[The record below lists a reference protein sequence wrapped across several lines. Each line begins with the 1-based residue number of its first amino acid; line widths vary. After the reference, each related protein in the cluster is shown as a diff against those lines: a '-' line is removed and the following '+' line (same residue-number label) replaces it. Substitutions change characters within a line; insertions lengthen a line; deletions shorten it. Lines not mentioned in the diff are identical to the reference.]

1 MNKYITDWV
10 AENGTKADCATLGF
24 AQCYLQFNVSAK
36 HHYPHVKLTGDLGIH
51 RPHLQPDHQ
60 RYLPAILY
68 QERREVRV

>member
-36 HHYPHVKLTGDLGIH
+36 HIYPDVNLT
-51 RPHLQPDHQ
+51 
-60 RYLPAILY
+60 
-68 QERREVRV
+68 